1 MKTVVIGGGPAGM
14 MAAIKASNI
23 RRQCYTLGK
32 MESLGKKLLITGKGR
47 CNITSS
53 LPIEEFI
60 QNVPGNGMFCI
71 VVLIILLIKT

>member
-32 MESLGKKLLITGKGR
+32 NEVIRKK
-47 CNITSS
+47 
-53 LPIEEFI
+53 
-60 QNVPGNGMFCI
+60 
-71 VVLIILLIKT
+71 IIDNRERQM